1 MYHHYSIREDWKYGM
16 YENNKG
22 KDKIKEA
29 SMLLWSESL
38 YDSMLRVIN
47 EWVISSDENMTNVSQ
62 NRQAYLWQA
71 ACCIEYGLSWD
82 MTIKARQMLSKDQQ
96 DRANKIA
103 DDIIRLYEIKHI
115 VKYYSL
121 FTYEELCQ

>member
-1 MYHHYSIREDWKYGM
+1 M
-16 YENNKG
+16 YENNRG
-22 KDKIKEA
+22 KDKIKQA
-29 SMLLWSESL
+29 INLLWSEML

-47 EWVISSDENMTNVSQ
+47 ERGVSSDENMTNISQ

-71 ACCIEYGLSWD
+71 ACCIEYGLSCD

-96 DRANKIA
+96 DRANEIA
-103 DDIIRLYEIKHI
+103 DDIIRIYEIKHI

>member
-1 MYHHYSIREDWKYGM
+1 M
-16 YENNKG
+16 YENNRG
-22 KDKIKEA
+22 KDKIKQA
-29 SMLLWSESL
+29 STLLWSESL

-47 EWVISSDENMTNVSQ
+47 EWVVSSDENMTNVSQ

-96 DRANKIA
+96 DRANQIA